1 MDWRSITF
9 DWNRVRAFLV
19 TAEEGSL
26 SAAARALNMTQPT
39 LGRQVAA
46 LESELEV
53 LLFDRVGR
61 SLRLTPDGR
70 ELLEHV
76 RLMGE
81 GARLLSVAASG
92 RSRSLEGTVRVTA
105 IETIAVHWL
114 PPLVVALRRSSP
126 TIAVEVT
133 ATDEALDLGRREADI
148 AIRTFRPSE
157 PDLIARRLRE
167 VLVFLYATPAY
178 LESVGSPASTADLA
192 DADFVGYDGT
202 DSMEA
207 LLATIGVSVT
217 SENFPVRAQGHLVQW
232 EHVKHG
238 LGIGPMFADIGDAEP
253 RVVRVLKTLE
263 PLTFELWLATH
274 RELRT
279 NRRIRTVFDAIA
291 HGLASA

>member
-46 LESELEV
+46 LEAELDV

-61 SLRLTPDGR
+61 TFSLTPDGR

-76 RLMGE
+76 RVMGDA
-81 GARLLSVAASG
+81 ARRLSVAASG
-92 RSRSLEGTVRVTA
+92 RSSSLEGTVRVTA

-114 PPLVVALRRSSP
+114 PPIVAALRRESP
-126 TIAVEVT
+126 GVALEITS
-133 ATDEALDLGRREADI
+133 TDDALDLGRREADI

-167 VLVFLYATPAY
+167 VSVFLYATPEY
-178 LESVGSPASTADLA
+178 LVSIGSPATASDLR

-207 LLATIGVSVT
+207 LLATIGVDVA

-238 LGIGPMFADIGDAEP
+238 LGIGPMFSDIGDAEP
-253 RVVRVLKTLE
+253 RVRRVSKALE

-274 RELRT
+274 AELRT
-279 NRRIRTVFDAIA
+279 NRRIRTVFDL
-291 HGLASA
+291 LARELGPG